1 MNAEWIYKHCQKR
14 QFKTES
20 DFKKIIFEKY
30 LNYFR
35 YELLEK
41 NELKVAV
48 IR

>member
-1 MNAEWIYKHCQKR
+1 MNAEWIHDHCQQRK
-14 QFKTES
+14 FKTES
-20 DFKKIIFEKY
+20 DFKKKIFEKY

-35 YELLEK
+35 YELLEE